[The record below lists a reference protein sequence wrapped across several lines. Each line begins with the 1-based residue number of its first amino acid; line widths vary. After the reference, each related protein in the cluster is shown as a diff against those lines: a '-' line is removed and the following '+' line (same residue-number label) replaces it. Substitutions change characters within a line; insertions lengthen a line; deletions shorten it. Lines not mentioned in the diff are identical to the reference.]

1 MSQAASR
8 GWRQHQA
15 AAGRGAASAAVPSL
29 DCRAG
34 PAPRQ
39 VRDFLDSRSFVLR
52 NQRRTNLLLGPVRN
66 HLNGADSE
74 RRYVAQLRAHLDQ
87 VTVAPQRSGYD
98 TAAGPRTPAEDRLRA
113 SLRT

>member
-8 GWRQHQA
+8 GWRHLLPAHHSTA
-15 AAGRGAASAAVPSL
+15 ALDQRLGR
-29 DCRAG
+29 
-34 PAPRQ
+34 

-52 NQRRTNLLLGPVRN
+52 TQRRTNLLLGLVRN